1 MTVDTRANGAAPRG
15 GTSAGTL
22 GGSSTHRVIQL
33 LLSHGVLTQSDLA
46 KKTGLSRSTVS
57 NILSSL
63 VPTGL
68 VVPAP
73 AQAPARA
80 RANRGRRPSGLPGRP
95 SLAFQLRPEAGA
107 VLGIDFHHTHFR
119 ILLTNLAHRVL
130 AESTGPLSI
139 DHSAE
144 EAFDASTKKVSRA
157 LARARVPK
165 SQVLGVGVGIPGP
178 IDSRTGFVTPSSVS
192 PGWLGI
198 DVRSEFEQRLQ
209 MPTVIDNDANLGALA
224 ERRWGAGALVDSF
237 IYVRMDTG
245 VGAGLVIDGR
255 LVHGSSGAAGEI
267 GHITLDEHGPVC
279 RCGNRGC
286 LETFVGTN
294 ALLELLRPVHGPR
307 LTVAKLLTL
316 AQEGDLRCRR
326 VLADAGHLLGVGLAD
341 VATMVNPDL
350 FIVGGTLA
358 EAGELMFD
366 AIRQALVRNTVNLVH
381 RDLRVVPST
390 LGHRAEVL
398 GAVALAFEQP
408 RALEGVLALVS

>member
-1 MTVDTRANGAAPRG
+1 MTVGDRANGTEAG
-15 GTSAGTL
+15 GTIPPSTPS
-22 GGSSTHRVIQL
+22 GSSTHRIIQL
-33 LLSHGVLTQSDLA
+33 LLTHAVLTQGELA
-46 KKTGLSRSTVS
+46 KATGLSRSTVS

-63 VPTGL
+63 VPTGM

-73 AQAPARA
+73 TRTNP
-80 RANRGRRPSGLPGRP
+80 GRRSSGQPGRP
-95 SLAFQLRPEAGA
+95 SLAFQLSPEVGA

-119 ILLTNLAHRVL
+119 VLLTDLAHHVL
-130 AESTGPLSI
+130 AESTGALSI

-144 EAFDASTKKVSRA
+144 EAFGTSVKEVSRV
-157 LARARVPK
+157 LARARIPK
-165 SQVLGVGVGIPGP
+165 DQVLGVGVGIPGP
-178 IDSRTGFVTPSSVS
+178 IDSRTGYVTPSSVS

-198 DVRSEFEQRLQ
+198 DVRAEFEQRLQ

-224 ERRWGAGALVDSF
+224 ERRWGAGTLVDSF

-286 LETFVGTN
+286 LETFVGTD
-294 ALLELLRPVHGPR
+294 ALLELLRPMFGAR
-307 LTVAKLLTL
+307 LTVAKMLSL
-316 AQEGDLRCRR
+316 ANEGDLRCRR
-326 VLADAGHLLGVGLAD
+326 VLADTGHLLGVGLAD

-358 EAGELMFD
+358 EAGPLMFD
-366 AIRQALVRNTVNLVH
+366 AIRQALVRHTVNLVH

-390 LGHRAEVL
+390 LGHRAEVF
-398 GAVALAFEQP
+398 GAVALALEQP
-408 RALEGVLALVS
+408 RALEAVLAMLR

>member
-1 MTVDTRANGAAPRG
+1 M
-15 GTSAGTL
+15 
-22 GGSSTHRVIQL
+22 
-33 LLSHGVLTQSDLA
+33 
-46 KKTGLSRSTVS
+46 
-57 NILSSL
+57 
-63 VPTGL
+63 
-68 VVPAP
+68 
-73 AQAPARA
+73 
-80 RANRGRRPSGLPGRP
+80 
-95 SLAFQLRPEAGA
+95 
-107 VLGIDFHHTHFR
+107 
-119 ILLTNLAHRVL
+119 
-130 AESTGPLSI
+130 
-139 DHSAE
+139 
-144 EAFDASTKKVSRA
+144 
-157 LARARVPK
+157 
-165 SQVLGVGVGIPGP
+165 
-178 IDSRTGFVTPSSVS
+178 
-192 PGWLGI
+192 
-198 DVRSEFEQRLQ
+198 
-209 MPTVIDNDANLGALA
+209 
-224 ERRWGAGALVDSF
+224 DSF

-294 ALLELLRPVHGPR
+294 ALLDLLRPVHGPR

-408 RALEGVLALVS
+408 RALEGVLALLS